1 MVNGH
6 LESLMCNYLGYHRLA
21 DDYVS
26 PKDSSAYVMGLIISE
41 CLRAT
46 FFLFLLPLGFHL
58 GGYINDRS
66 YLFSLGKFST

>member
-1 MVNGH
+1 
-6 LESLMCNYLGYHRLA
+6 MCTYLGYHRLA

-26 PKDSSAYVMGLIISE
+26 PKDGSAYVLGLIISE

-46 FFLFLLPLGFHL
+46 FFLFWLLLGFQL

-66 YLFSLGKFST
+66 YLLALGKFST